1 MARGLVHCDRGYA
14 VPSRAALCGISEE
27 ELGFRCSLHRTEI
40 GLLERGARVP
50 GIDTLIKI
58 ASGLGARIDCKLLD
72 GISWVPP
79 TAPTATQ
86 AGEFKINSRIE
97 QHREMMERTAKLREC
112 QTETVDAVQ
121 LVHEARD
128 ELEARTERWK
138 GDEGEEER

>member
-1 MARGLVHCDRGYA
+1 MEVARQFGENLRRLRKGA
-14 VPSRAALCGISEE
+14 GISQE

-50 GIDTLIKI
+50 RIDTLIKI
-58 ASGLGARIDCKLLD
+58 ASGLGVRIDCKLLD

-79 TAPTATQ
+79 TAPTATE
-86 AGEFKINSRIE
+86 AGEFKIKSRIE
-97 QHREMMERTAKLREC
+97 QHRELMERAAKLREG

-128 ELEARTERWK
+128 ELAQRTERWK
-138 GDEGEEER
+138 EEEGTAEDEQ